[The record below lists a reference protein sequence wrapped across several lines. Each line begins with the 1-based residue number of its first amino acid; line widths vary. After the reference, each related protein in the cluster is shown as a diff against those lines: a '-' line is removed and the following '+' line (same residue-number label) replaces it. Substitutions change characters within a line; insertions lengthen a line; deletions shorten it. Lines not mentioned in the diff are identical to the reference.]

1 MLRLKYPCLA
11 IESIRKGKRKQWKGD
26 RQVQKVEMKIK
37 AKRKAGAEDGNVDQE
52 KRNTKGS
59 TKLRST
65 VMDTF

>member
-1 MLRLKYPCLA
+1 MLRLKYPYLV